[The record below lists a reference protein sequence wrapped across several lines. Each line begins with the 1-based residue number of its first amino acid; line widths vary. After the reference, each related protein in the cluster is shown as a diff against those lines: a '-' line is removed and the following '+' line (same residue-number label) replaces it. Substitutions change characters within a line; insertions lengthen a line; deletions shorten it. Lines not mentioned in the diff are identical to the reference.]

1 MTPQTKKRA
10 EKGQRRERGGGL
22 GQRGGEDWVREGG
35 RRGKLA
41 QGRRF
46 SALCTSKVHKAP
58 HLSDSLDNTVDVC
71 DDSPY
76 NTFDSPSARWVAEA
90 NTETIPG
97 PYRAPIGWLSCQG
110 AQIPSI

>member
-1 MTPQTKKRA
+1 M
-10 EKGQRRERGGGL
+10 RREMTGA
-22 GQRGGEDWVREGG
+22 GG
-35 RRGKLA
+35 RRRGSGWKEEQVL
-41 QGRRF
+41 
-46 SALCTSKVHKAP
+46 SASKVYKAP